1 MNIIDLNINSFLI
14 KHSNKQW
21 LKIQQK
27 QERERERE
35 RLLEWWQRLQNGKVF
50 GELVERLIKK

>member
-35 RLLEWWQRLQNGKVF
+35 KDYLNDGNDCKMEKCLESLLKD
-50 GELVERLIKK
+50 